1 MATLPAL
8 PSIAP
13 PTPPVVVGADRPM
26 LEKTEKIKTEGKK
39 APTVTQPRRDDMTA
53 MQFLQDAREALVGI
67 PADFL
72 ARRGT
77 LYQIITKQ
85 NRLRGLG
92 VLLIAIA
99 LVLSLSNILA

>member
-8 PSIAP
+8 PNIAP
-13 PTPPVVVGADRPM
+13 PTPRAEVGADRPM
-26 LEKTEKIKTEGKK
+26 LEKTEKIKTVTEKK
-39 APTVTQPRRDDMTA
+39 TTQPVPRQNDMTA

-77 LYQIITKQ
+77 LYAIITKQ

-92 VLLIAIA
+92 VVLIAIA
-99 LVLSLSNILA
+99 LVLSISSILA